1 MAAAGKKRGPLCEP
15 TLGEFIALVAKFGGH
30 LGRRGDKPPGAQA
43 LWQGLSR
50 VRDFACAWQAIHHAQ
65 ARGHPGARLR
75 CRPALACPDVATI
88 PRAGPAR
95 TPSRETISTAD
106 WILVASAH
114 AA

>member
-1 MAAAGKKRGPLCEP
+1 MVFEEAEWKAACTVAAAGKKRGPLREP

-50 VRDFACAWQAIHHAQ
+50 VRV
-65 ARGHPGARLR
+65 
-75 CRPALACPDVATI
+75 LACPHVATI

-95 TPSRETISTAD
+95 LLARTPPSATSAASGWMLMASSHAD
-106 WILVASAH
+106 
-114 AA
+114 